1 MADRVREI
9 FAAALRD
16 FRFGWRQLV
25 LTDVAYKVA
34 AFALLLPL
42 SGLALRGFL
51 ALSGNPAIADMDI
64 LFFALSP
71 LGLITIIVVGTI
83 ILAVL
88 VLELACLMIIGF
100 DAEQKSRIGAL
111 EAFQL
116 VARMAVPIVF
126 LGMRVL
132 GRVLLMAVPFLA
144 AGGGVFLWL
153 LTDYDINYY
162 LAETPPVFWAAVVL
176 IGAILLAMAGV
187 LLPRLLG
194 WIYAIP
200 LLVLEGAPESEVLR
214 RSTDKARGHRS
225 TIAVVM
231 GIWGGASLLAGTLAF
246 GAVRLLAVE
255 LVPLVR
261 GRPGALVFVIGGLVL
276 LWSAANLFISVA
288 NMVSFALLG
297 VALYDATAAD
307 DTGHAWSRKTPA
319 ATPAAG
325 WVPSARTVAWGLGAG
340 AAVAALL
347 GWFLIGT
354 VRVDDDV
361 AIIAHRGA
369 AGAAPE
375 NTMAA
380 FERAIQD
387 DADWVELDV
396 QETADGRVVVI
407 HDSDL
412 MKIGGVN
419 LAIWDATYEQLRDI
433 DVGSWFAPEF
443 ADQRVPL
450 LADVLA
456 LCKGRVGVFIELKYY
471 GHDERLE
478 ERVVEIVEAAGM
490 ESDIVMMSLKYAG
503 IQKVRELRPEWRVG
517 LLTATAVGDLTRLD
531 ADFLAVNAGLATGS
545 FVRGTHRRGKH
556 AYVWTINDRVEM
568 ARFIGRGVDGIITD
582 EPAML
587 REVATTMTGLEP
599 VERLLVELALR
610 MGIVPAGPEA
620 ATDDL
625 EGETDTGPA
634 GVPDGA

>member
-1 MADRVREI
+1 MVIGVREI

-71 LGLITIIVVGTI
+71 LGLITIIVVGAI

-88 VLELACLMIIGF
+88 VLELACLMTIGF
-100 DAEQKSRIGAL
+100 GAEQKSRIGAL
-111 EAFQL
+111 EAFRL
-116 VARMAVPIVF
+116 VAGMAVPILF

-132 GRVLLMAVPFLA
+132 GRVLLMATPFLA

-194 WIYAIP
+194 WMYAIP

-255 LVPLVR
+255 LVPLLR
-261 GRPGALVFVIGGLVL
+261 GRPGALVFVIGGLML
-276 LWSAANLFISVA
+276 LWGAANLFISVG

-297 VALYDATAAD
+297 VALYEAKACAD
-307 DTGHAWSRKTPA
+307 DTRHAWSRQMPA

-325 WVPSARTVAWGLGAG
+325 WVPSARTVALGLGAG
-340 AAVAALL
+340 AVAAALL
-347 GWFLIGT
+347 GWFLLGT
-354 VRVDDDV
+354 VRLVDDV
-361 AIIAHRGA
+361 ANIAHRGA

-375 NTMAA
+375 NTW
-380 FERAIQD
+380 R
-387 DADWVELDV
+387 
-396 QETADGRVVVI
+396 R
-407 HDSDL
+407 S
-412 MKIGGVN
+412 
-419 LAIWDATYEQLRDI
+419 
-433 DVGSWFAPEF
+433 SAPF
-443 ADQRVPL
+443 KTTP
-450 LADVLA
+450 
-456 LCKGRVGVFIELKYY
+456 
-471 GHDERLE
+471 
-478 ERVVEIVEAAGM
+478 
-490 ESDIVMMSLKYAG
+490 
-503 IQKVRELRPEWRVG
+503 
-517 LLTATAVGDLTRLD
+517 
-531 ADFLAVNAGLATGS
+531 TGS
-545 FVRGTHRRGKH
+545 SSTFRKPPT
-556 AYVWTINDRVEM
+556 
-568 ARFIGRGVDGIITD
+568 
-582 EPAML
+582 
-587 REVATTMTGLEP
+587 
-599 VERLLVELALR
+599 
-610 MGIVPAGPEA
+610 A
-620 ATDDL
+620 ASW
-625 EGETDTGPA
+625 
-634 GVPDGA
+634 

>member
-1 MADRVREI
+1 MANRVREI
-9 FAAALRD
+9 FVAALRD
-16 FRFGWRQLV
+16 FRFVWRQLV

-34 AFALLLPL
+34 AFVVLLPL
-42 SGLALRGFL
+42 AGLALRGFL
-51 ALSGNPAIADMDI
+51 VLSGNPAIADLDI

-71 LGLITIIVVGTI
+71 LGLLTIIVVGAI

-100 DAEQKSRIGAL
+100 GAAQKTRIGAL
-111 EAFQL
+111 EAFRL
-116 VARMAVPIVF
+116 VAGMAVPIVF
-126 LGMRVL
+126 AGMRVL
-132 GRVLLMAVPFLA
+132 GRVLLLAAPFLA

-162 LAETPPVFWAAVVL
+162 LAETPPVFWAAVGL
-176 IGAILLAMAGV
+176 IGVILLAMAGV

-194 WIYAIP
+194 WLYAIP
-200 LLVLEGAPESEVLR
+200 LLVLEGASGSEVLR
-214 RSTDKARGHRS
+214 RSTDKARGQRS

-231 GIWGGASLLAGTLAF
+231 GIWGGGSLLAGTLAF

-255 LVPLVR
+255 LVPLFV
-261 GRPGALVFVIGGLVL
+261 GRPGALVFVIGSVVL

-297 VALYDATAAD
+297 VALYDATATD
-307 DTGHAWSRKTPA
+307 DTRHAWSRRMPA
-319 ATPAAG
+319 AKPAAG
-325 WVPSARTVAWGLGAG
+325 WVPGARTVMSGLVIGAV
-340 AAVAALL
+340 AAALL

-412 MKIGGVN
+412 MKVAGVN
-419 LAIWDATYEQLRDI
+419 LAIWAATYEQLQDI
-433 DVGSWFAPEF
+433 DAGSWFGPEF

-471 GHDERLE
+471 GHDQRLE
-478 ERVVEIVEAAGM
+478 ERVVDIVEAAGM
-490 ESDIVMMSLKYAG
+490 ESDIVVMSLKYGG
-503 IQKVRELRPEWRVG
+503 IQKIRELRPTWRAG

-531 ADFLAVNAGLATGS
+531 ADFLAVNAGLATGP
-545 FVRGTHRRGKH
+545 FIRNTHRRDKN

-587 REVATTMTGLEP
+587 REVATTMAGLEP
-599 VERLLVELALR
+599 AERLLVELALR

-620 ATDDL
+620 ETDDL
-625 EGETDTGPA
+625 EGEVDTGPV
-634 GVPDGA
+634 GVPAGA